1 MLGNAISLNHL
12 ISNFLVLLFRIFGL
26 QASSLRFQFR
36 DFMLAHENEEKIEK
50 RIERNWRPGKF
61 SSSGHIHCCGV
72 TDALWF
78 RTAMNGDVSTWPL
91 AHAFA
96 CSLAPL
102 HHLLTPHYFY
112 CVLHS
117 AHSLARLLTHS
128 LPS

>member
-78 RTAMNGDVSTWPL
+78 RTTMNGDVST
-91 AHAFA
+91 
-96 CSLAPL
+96 
-102 HHLLTPHYFY
+102 
-112 CVLHS
+112 
-117 AHSLARLLTHS
+117 LTHS
-128 LPS
+128 LMHLLVHLHRSLICLLRTTFIACSTALIR